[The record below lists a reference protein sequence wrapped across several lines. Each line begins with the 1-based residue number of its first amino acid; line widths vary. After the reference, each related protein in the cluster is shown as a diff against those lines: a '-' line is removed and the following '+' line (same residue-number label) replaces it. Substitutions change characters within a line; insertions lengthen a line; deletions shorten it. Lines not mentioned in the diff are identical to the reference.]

1 LVACK
6 WTYDKTLSSR
16 RAVLSEIQCLV
27 VRMAGENAT
36 WRYTR
41 IKRALN
47 NLMEASNRYCH
58 GATQPG
64 ARASTSNTNI
74 VSRNNQGLANELI
87 DAGCKSS
94 RAI

>member
-6 WTYDKTLSSR
+6 WTYDKTRSSR

-41 IKRALN
+41 IKRALK
-47 NLMEASNRYCH
+47 NLH
-58 GATQPG
+58 GSLKSIVPWGDA
-64 ARASTSNTNI
+64 ARRTSEY
-74 VSRNNQGLANELI
+74 VEHYHRERNNQGLANELI
-87 DAGCKSS
+87 DARCKSS
-94 RAI
+94 RPI